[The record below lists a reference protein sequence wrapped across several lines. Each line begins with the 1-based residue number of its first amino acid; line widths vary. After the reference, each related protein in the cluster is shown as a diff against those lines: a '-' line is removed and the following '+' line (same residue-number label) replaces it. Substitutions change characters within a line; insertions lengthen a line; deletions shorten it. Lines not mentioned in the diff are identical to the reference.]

1 MRMIINNKV
10 YDTDTAKLL
19 GSFDN
24 GERPG
29 DLHSIEQAL
38 YRKKTG
44 EYFVFSEGGAATRY
58 ATKKIDGWSSGWDID
73 PMGYRKA
80 KEWAEENLSAEEY
93 EAAFGIPTEGTAAVT
108 VELSAAAKLRLE
120 GEASE
125 SGRSYAQIIEALI
138 EKL

>member
-80 KEWAEENLSAEEY
+80 KEWAEENL
-93 EAAFGIPTEGTAAVT
+93 
-108 VELSAAAKLRLE
+108 
-120 GEASE
+120 
-125 SGRSYAQIIEALI
+125 
-138 EKL
+138 